1 MSYALDPAVQTAVD
15 TAKRSVPEDEELGVV
30 HLLAALYHGTDLASR
45 FPQLAAHLS
54 APQPL
59 TAEPGKRRLAL
70 PLSEVLAAFAPPAPP
85 ASPDEVFT
93 AIVSSRAGR
102 EALLGRGVAPADLD
116 TILASLSS
124 GPGGGPSWKRDP
136 DRPKVIEALS
146 AYGRTLTA
154 IELPESHLFGVESV
168 LRDLMKS
175 LIQRKQRGVLL
186 VGPPGV
192 GKSAVVHEFAR
203 RITVGDPIIHPRIR
217 DIDIFELSPAF
228 LKAGAS
234 VVGQFEERIKGL
246 LEILTAHPQVVV
258 FVDEVHALLQSE
270 MHVQTPFSGAS
281 AEFKKAVGNGDISL
295 IGCTTLT
302 EYRHYIEADRALAD
316 RFSQVRIDPP
326 SADETVQIMQAR
338 LPSLRRYYHEL
349 RIPDEIVPSTV
360 KLAEDHLLGRYQPR
374 KSIRLLDQ
382 ACAWCLVQDPPFE
395 EVTEAALRAVIEAE
409 TGQRLVET
417 HRITSDELFERL
429 TRTIIG
435 QDGPLRTLAD
445 AIETGLGSWVGA
457 GKGPRGNL
465 FFAGPTGVGKT
476 ETAKLLAEAIGGS
489 GRALIRI
496 DCNTLQGSGWDSRE
510 AINTLLGAPPGYIGY
525 VRGEGGVLSRVRDT
539 PECIVLFDEIEKAD
553 PGVGKLLLQ
562 ILDEGLV
569 EDTDGNPLDFRR
581 AFLIFTSNAGVTYGG
596 ASDDV
601 GFRPPHAQEAPTTP
615 AAAAKV
621 TRGSVMDDLR
631 RRGFPQE
638 FLGRN
643 FQWIM
648 FGSLDVSHAREVL
661 RRQLEELKTSAAV
674 RPVPI
679 EVRWDPGTIDRMT
692 ADWEPQFGVRHLTMQ
707 LRNRVIG
714 QLSGAEA
721 RGELEAVTAV
731 ELRPRQPAPT
741 TPDHDPD
748 EPRPPT
754 VFRHREGDT
763 LVIEVG

>member
-1 MSYALDPAVQTAVD
+1 MSYALGPAVLAAVD
-15 TAKRSVPEDEELGVV
+15 TAKRSVGEHDELGVI
-30 HLLAALYHGTDLASR
+30 HLLAALYHGSDLASR
-45 FPQLAAHLS
+45 FPQLAAHLPV
-54 APQPL
+54 PQPL
-59 TAEPGKRRLAL
+59 VAEPGKRRLAL
-70 PLSEVLAAFAPPAPP
+70 PLSEVLATFAPPAPP
-85 ASPDEVFT
+85 ASADEVFA
-93 AIVSSRAGR
+93 AIVSSPAGR
-102 EALLGRGVAPADLD
+102 EALVSRGAAPADVD
-116 TILASLSS
+116 NIVTSLSA
-124 GPGGGPSWKRDP
+124 GPAGRSSWKRDP
-136 DRPKVIEALS
+136 ERQKVLEALS

-154 IELPESHLFGVESV
+154 IELPESHLFGVEPV
-168 LRDLMKS
+168 LRDLMKA

-203 RITVGDPIIHPRIR
+203 RITDGDPIIHPRIR
-217 DIDIFELSPAF
+217 DIDLFELSPAF

-302 EYRHYIEADRALAD
+302 EYRHFIEADRALAD

-326 SADETVQIMQAR
+326 SADETVQIVQAR
-338 LPSLRRYYHEL
+338 MPAVRRYYHEL
-349 RIPDEIVPSTV
+349 RIPDEVVTATV

-382 ACAWCLVQDPPFE
+382 ACAWCLVQDPPVQ
-395 EVTEAALRAVIEAE
+395 EVTDAALRAVIEAE

-417 HRITSDELFERL
+417 HPITSDELHERL

-435 QDGPLRTLAD
+435 QDEPLRTLAD
-445 AIETGLGSWVGA
+445 AIETGLGSWVST

-476 ETAKLLAEAIGGS
+476 ETAKLLAEAVGGS

-601 GFRPPHAQEAPTTP
+601 GFRPSGARAARTGPT
-615 AAAAKV
+615 AAAQV
-621 TRGSVMDDLR
+621 SRESVIDDLR

-648 FGSLDVSHAREVL
+648 FRSLDVPHAREVL
-661 RRQLEELKTSAAV
+661 RRHLEELRTSAAA
-674 RPVPI
+674 RPVPL
-679 EVRWDPGTIDRMT
+679 EVRWDPGIIDRLA
-692 ADWEPQFGVRHLTMQ
+692 ADWEPQFGVRHLIMQ

-714 QLSGAEA
+714 QLSGAES
-721 RGELEAVTAV
+721 RGELEGITAV
-731 ELRPRQPAPT
+731 ELRPRRAAPA
-741 TPDHDPD
+741 TPDGEPADP
-748 EPRPPT
+748 PPPN
-754 VFRHREGDT
+754 VSRHREGDT
-763 LVIEVG
+763 LVIELG